1 MGAPTGSVPGVGVAC
16 EHRGESPVSTTA
28 KTEPATA
35 PGPPE
40 PRPESERCLACGA
53 VLAEDQEWCLECG
66 AARTVIHAPPDWR
79 VGVAIM
85 LAVIL
90 VVLIVLVVVLP

>member
-1 MGAPTGSVPGVGVAC
+1 M
-16 EHRGESPVSTTA
+16 STTA
-28 KTEPATA
+28 KPEAATGRAAAERPAEA
-35 PGPPE
+35 S
-40 PRPESERCLACGA
+40 ESCLVCGA
-53 VLAEDQEWCLECG
+53 VLLEDQEWCLECG

-90 VVLIVLVVVLP
+90 AVLIVLVLVLP